1 MIWDKINEVAKELR
15 DLKYNPVEIRSM
27 MKNAVDVAV
36 NDVVRKEFTL
46 VIFDSPEGSHSKRIL
61 EEEGY
66 ASDWLGHPG
75 GRGETKVYLPKS
87 KDIEEFKE
95 WMKDVELIDKYSVIT
110 VK

>member
-15 DLKYNPVEIRSM
+15 EQGYNVREIKSM
-27 MKNAVDVAV
+27 MGNAVDCAI
-36 NDVVRKEFTL
+36 NDLIKKEFTM
-46 VIFDSPEGSHSKRIL
+46 VIFDSPEGANSKRIL

-66 ASDWLGHPG
+66 ASDWFGHPG
-75 GRGETKVYLPKS
+75 CRGETKVYLPKS

-95 WMKDVELIDKYSVIT
+95 WMKDVELVDNYSVIT